1 MSLQEAVLHG
11 QLSAREIEGVL
22 RDLHRD
28 ITLSPAD
35 EKQIKGTVQFIHSCA
50 AAARPH
56 RGALIGSLADCSQMR
71 PGRCGRPAP
80 LR

>member
-35 EKQIKGTVQFIHSCA
+35 EKQIKGSVQFIHPFMCCSPA
-50 AAARPH
+50 QS
-56 RGALIGSLADCSQMR
+56 ALTD
-71 PGRCGRPAP
+71 
-80 LR
+80 